1 MVLDID
7 IVDIL
12 SVAVFFPFFRIFP
25 IFSNSFF
32 QNTKTMS
39 ENETVGA
46 AQVLVNIVFFMPFQL
61 CRYLGFS
68 SFYIYVLKVVLLS

>member
-1 MVLDID
+1 
-7 IVDIL
+7 
-12 SVAVFFPFFRIFP
+12 
-25 IFSNSFF
+25 
-32 QNTKTMS
+32 MS